1 MEDIIWFNKDRTG
14 YTHKR
19 SDVSI
24 NKNKDCVSIIIRND
38 WVTEVTQT
46 GYIRI
51 GMSPGN
57 KNRLYFMAADE
68 QNGWK
73 MSNSPNSKMNYKTT
87 IRDDKVIVG
96 LVRFI
101 GDYDME
107 VSEDNL
113 CYIDRRNAK
122 E

>member
-1 MEDIIWFNKDRTG
+1 M
-14 YTHKR
+14 
-19 SDVSI
+19 
-24 NKNKDCVSIIIRND
+24 
-38 WVTEVTQT
+38 
-46 GYIRI
+46 
-51 GMSPGN
+51 
-57 KNRLYFMAADE
+57 
-68 QNGWK
+68 
-73 MSNSPNSKMNYKTT
+73 NSKMNYKTT
-87 IRDDKVIVG
+87 IRDDKVIDG